1 VTSWQWCNE
10 ELVCSLQLNAAG
22 RGIARA
28 GGSPPCVRELVARG
42 HAVHVEQGVG
52 EDIAMPDAAYAAGGA
67 RIAPSTADVFAES
80 ELVVKVKELQP
91 HKRGWLRRA

>member
-1 VTSWQWCNE
+1 
-10 ELVCSLQLNAAG
+10 
-22 RGIARA
+22 
-28 GGSPPCVRELVARG
+28 
-42 HAVHVEQGVG
+42 
-52 EDIAMPDAAYAAGGA
+52 MPDAAYAAGGA